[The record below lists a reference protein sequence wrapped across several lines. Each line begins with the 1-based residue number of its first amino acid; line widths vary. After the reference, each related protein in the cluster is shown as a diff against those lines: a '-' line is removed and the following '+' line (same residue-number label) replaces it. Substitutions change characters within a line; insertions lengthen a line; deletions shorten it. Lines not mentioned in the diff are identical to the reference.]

1 MFCYKNIFDTQ
12 NGKEATYMISL
23 SFLQILVGKEQLVLW
38 IISGVFFSILYSIIN
53 FLTFKYLLDINPTK
67 KRSIIFIVLDSAIK
81 TFCTIFVPAPYYRI
95 TNMILTTIL
104 IRMFLCQNTAKCIL
118 GETINFLII
127 ICAEVVFMKG
137 VMVVYPDIT
146 SYLEGMYDV
155 RYKSSLLFVILS
167 LKIMLYSEIKRRVFV
182 IKISEHLSKKIK
194 ETVMLVSIIETL
206 LIFFNFVEMAIY
218 VTDFPHTILVMDVL
232 FLGVC
237 FYYSIKF
244 ILKTAR
250 LEEQDTVIKNLEA
263 YNKTLSIMYDRIR
276 CFKHDFYNFVQ
287 GLDGYAQTND
297 MNGIKSMTASVL
309 KECNSVNGMGILN
322 PQSLNNPAIY
332 SIITSKYY
340 KASESTVEMNIEVRF
355 DLQEIAANSYD
366 FCVMLGIL
374 LDNAIEAAAESKEK
388 IVDIKFIKNKKGNK
402 IVKIE
407 NSYSNKDVDIAQIF
421 EKGFSSKPF
430 SIEHGLGLWNVKRIL
445 SHTNDLELYTSK
457 GELFCQEIEIYK

>member
-1 MFCYKNIFDTQ
+1 
-12 NGKEATYMISL
+12 MISL
-23 SFLQILVGKEQLVLW
+23 SFLKILVGEEQLKLW

-53 FLTFKYLLDINPTK
+53 FFTFKYLFGINPSK
-67 KRSIIFIVLDSAIK
+67 KRSIIFVILDSIIK
-81 TFCTIFVPAPYYRI
+81 SFCTVFVPAPYYRLA
-95 TNMILTTIL
+95 NMILTAIL
-104 IRMFLCQNTAKCIL
+104 LRIFLCKNTVKCVL
-118 GETINFLII
+118 GEAINFLII
-127 ICAEVVFMKG
+127 ICAEVIFMKG
-137 VMVVYPDIT
+137 VMVVFPDIS

-155 RYKSSLLFVILS
+155 RYKSYLVFVILA
-167 LKIMLYSEIKRRVFV
+167 LKIVLYSEIKRREFV
-182 IKISEHLSKKIK
+182 IKISEHLSRKIK
-194 ETVMLVSIIETL
+194 ESIMLVSIIETL

-218 VTDFPHTILVMDVL
+218 ITDFPYPILMMDIL
-232 FLGVC
+232 ALATY
-237 FYYSIKF
+237 FYCSIKF

-322 PQSLNNPAIY
+322 PKSINNPAIY

-340 KASESTVEMNIEVRF
+340 KATAANVEMNIEVRF
-355 DLQEIAANSYD
+355 NVQEIGADSYD

-374 LDNAIEAAAESKEK
+374 LDNAIEAAASCKEK
-388 IVDIKFIKNKKGNK
+388 MVNIKFVKNRKGNK

-421 EKGFSSKPF
+421 EKGYTSKND

-445 SHTNDLELYTSK
+445 SHTTDLELYTSK
-457 GELFCQEIEIYK
+457 GEFFCQEIEIYK